1 MVDYLVRGETKYAKE
16 FMKNVLSEYAKEFM
30 KNVLSD
36 LGIKFIEDYML
47 QLDTTGAI
55 LIDPETGYVGVGIP
69 DDDMTLVRGQ
79 KDVAEKFI
87 RLMENYRGEK
97 VWESIKD
104 PGYNAT
110 IILRLK

>member
-16 FMKNVLSEYAKEFM
+16 FMKNVLFE
-30 KNVLSD
+30 
-36 LGIKFIEDYML
+36 LGIPFTEDDRL

-69 DDDMTLVRGQ
+69 DDDMPLVRGQ
-79 KDVAEKFI
+79 KDVTEKFI

-97 VWESIKD
+97 VWESIRD